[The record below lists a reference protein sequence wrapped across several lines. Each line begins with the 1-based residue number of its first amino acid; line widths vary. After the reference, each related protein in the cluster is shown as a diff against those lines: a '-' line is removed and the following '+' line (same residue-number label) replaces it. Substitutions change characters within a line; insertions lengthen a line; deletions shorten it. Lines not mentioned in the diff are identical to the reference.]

1 MLTTVEKV
9 LLLQDV
15 DIFEHTSTE
24 DLSHIA
30 AIAEEIEYQPDE
42 VIFKEDEISD
52 SMYVVIQGKVRLTR
66 TEKEVMVAG
75 KMEALG
81 TWALFDDEPR
91 VATATTLEASQLLRI
106 DKEEFVDLLADHVG
120 ITQSILK
127 TNIRISEEGK
137 WKAQTISQ
145 PS

>member
-30 AIAEEIEYQPDE
+30 SIADEIEYQTGD
-42 VIFKEDEISD
+42 VIYKEDDIPD
-52 SMYVVIQGKVRLTR
+52 SMYVVVEGKVRLTR
-66 TEKEVMVAG
+66 GEKEVTVAG
-75 KMEALG
+75 NMEAFG

-91 VATATTLEASQLLRI
+91 VATATALEPSRILRL
-106 DKEEFVDLLADHVG
+106 DKEDFIDLLADHVA
-120 ITQSILK
+120 ITQSIMK
-127 TNIRISEEGK
+127 TLAKRLRKLLTRIYK
-137 WKAQTISQ
+137 
-145 PS
+145 

>member
-9 LLLQDV
+9 ILLQDV

-30 AIAEEIEYQPDE
+30 AIAEEIDYKTND
-42 VIFKEDEISD
+42 VIYREDEISD
-52 SMYVVIQGKVRLTR
+52 SMYVVIDGKVRLTR
-66 TEKEVMVAG
+66 GEKEVMVAG
-75 KMEALG
+75 TMEAFG

-91 VATATTLEASQLLRI
+91 VATATALEMSQLLRL
-106 DKEEFVDLLADHVG
+106 DKEDFIDLLADHVA

-127 TNIRISEEGK
+127 TMAKRLRKLIMRIYK
-137 WKAQTISQ
+137 
-145 PS
+145 

>member
-30 AIAEEIEYQPDE
+30 AIAEEIEYQADD
-42 VIFKEDEISD
+42 VIYKEGEISD
-52 SMYVVIQGKVRLTR
+52 SMYVVIEGKVSLTR
-66 TEKEVMVAG
+66 GDKEIMLA
-75 KMEALG
+75 KNMDAFG

-91 VATATTLEASQLLRI
+91 VATATALETSQILSL
-106 DKEEFVDLLADHVG
+106 DKEEFIDLLADHVA
-120 ITQSILK
+120 ISQSIMK
-127 TNIRISEEGK
+127 TLAKKLRKLITRIYK
-137 WKAQTISQ
+137 
-145 PS
+145 

>member
-30 AIAEEIEYQPDE
+30 AIAEEIEYQADD
-42 VIFKEDEISD
+42 VIYKEDDIPD
-52 SMYVVIQGKVRLTR
+52 SMYVVIKGKVRLTR
-66 TEKEVMVAG
+66 GEKEVMLAG
-75 KMEALG
+75 NMDAFG

-91 VATATTLEASQLLRI
+91 VATATASETSQILRL
-106 DKEEFVDLLADHVG
+106 DKEEFIDLLADHVA
-120 ITQSILK
+120 ITQSIMK
-127 TNIRISEEGK
+127 TLAKKLRKLITRIYK
-137 WKAQTISQ
+137 
-145 PS
+145 

>member
-30 AIAEEIEYQPDE
+30 AIAEEIEYQADD
-42 VIFKEDEISD
+42 VIYKEGEIPD
-52 SMYVVIQGKVRLTR
+52 SMYVVIEGKVRLTR
-66 TEKEVMVAG
+66 GDKEIMLA
-75 KMEALG
+75 KNMDAFG

-91 VATATTLEASQLLRI
+91 VATATTLETSQILSL
-106 DKEEFVDLLADHVG
+106 DKEEFIDLLADHVA
-120 ITQSILK
+120 ISQSIMK
-127 TNIRISEEGK
+127 TLAKKLRKLITRIYK
-137 WKAQTISQ
+137 
-145 PS
+145 

>member
-24 DLSHIA
+24 DLSHVA
-30 AIAEEIEYQPDE
+30 AICEEIEYKADDI
-42 VIFKEDEISD
+42 IFKEDEISD
-52 SMYVVIQGKVRLTR
+52 SMYIVIEGKVRLAR
-66 TEKEVMVAG
+66 GETEIMVAG
-75 KMEALG
+75 KMQALG

-91 VATATTLEASQLLRI
+91 VASATALETSQLLRI
-106 DKEEFVDLLADHVG
+106 DKEEFIDLLADHVA

-127 TNIRISEEGK
+127 TMDKRLRRLMTRITK
-137 WKAQTISQ
+137 
-145 PS
+145 

>member
-30 AIAEEIEYQPDE
+30 AIAEEIEYQADD
-42 VIFKEDEISD
+42 VIYKEDDIPD
-52 SMYVVIQGKVRLTR
+52 SMYVVIKGKVRLTR
-66 TEKEVMVAG
+66 GEKEVMLAG
-75 KMEALG
+75 NMDAFG

-91 VATATTLEASQLLRI
+91 VATATALETSQILRL
-106 DKEEFVDLLADHVG
+106 DKEEFIDLLADHVA
-120 ITQSILK
+120 ITQSIMK
-127 TNIRISEEGK
+127 TLAKKLRKLITRIYK
-137 WKAQTISQ
+137 
-145 PS
+145 

>member
-30 AIAEEIEYQPDE
+30 AIAEEIEYQTND
-42 VIFKEDEISD
+42 VIFQEDEIPD
-52 SMYVVIQGKVRLTR
+52 SMYVVIEGKVRLTR
-66 TEKEVMVAG
+66 KDQEIMVAG
-75 KMEALG
+75 KMEAFG

-91 VATATTLEASQLLRI
+91 VATATALEPSQILRL
-106 DKEEFVDLLADHVG
+106 DKEEFIDLLADHVA
-120 ITQSILK
+120 ITQSIMK
-127 TNIRISEEGK
+127 TLTKKLRKLMARIYK
-137 WKAQTISQ
+137 
-145 PS
+145 

>member
-30 AIAEEIEYQPDE
+30 AIAEEIEYQAGD
-42 VIFKEDEISD
+42 VIYKENEIPD
-52 SMYVVIQGKVRLTR
+52 SMYVVIEGKVRLTR
-66 TEKEVMVAG
+66 GNTEVTVAG
-75 KMEALG
+75 NMEAFG

-91 VATATTLEASQLLRI
+91 VATATALETSQILRL
-106 DKEEFVDLLADHVG
+106 DKEDFIDLLADHVA
-120 ITQSILK
+120 ITQSIMK
-127 TNIRISEEGK
+127 TLAKKLRKLITRISR
-137 WKAQTISQ
+137 
-145 PS
+145 

>member
-30 AIAEEIEYQPDE
+30 AIAEEIEYQSKDI
-42 VIFKEDEISD
+42 IFKEDEISD

-66 TEKEVMVAG
+66 EDKEIMVAG
-75 KMEALG
+75 QMQAFG

-91 VATATTLEASQLLRI
+91 VATATALENTQLLRI
-106 DKEEFVDLLADHVG
+106 DKEEFIDLLADHVA

-127 TNIRISEEGK
+127 TMAKRLRKLLTRIYR
-137 WKAQTISQ
+137 
-145 PS
+145 

>member
-75 KMEALG
+75 KMETFG

-91 VATATTLEASQLLRI
+91 VATATTLEVSQGLRL

-127 TNIRISEEGK
+127 TMAKRLRRLITRITK
-137 WKAQTISQ
+137 
-145 PS
+145 

>member
-9 LLLQDV
+9 LLLQGV

-30 AIAEEIEYQPDE
+30 AIAEEIEYQADD
-42 VIFKEDEISD
+42 VIFKEDDISD
-52 SMYVVIQGKVRLTR
+52 SMYVVIEGKVRLTR
-66 TEKEVMVAG
+66 GEKEVMVAG
-75 KMEALG
+75 KMEAFG

-91 VATATTLEASQLLRI
+91 VATARALETSQLLCL
-106 DKEEFVDLLADHVG
+106 DKEDFIDLLADHVA

-127 TNIRISEEGK
+127 TMAKRLRKLIMRIHK
-137 WKAQTISQ
+137 
-145 PS
+145 

>member
-30 AIAEEIEYQPDE
+30 AIAEEIEYQAGD
-42 VIFKEDEISD
+42 VIYKENEIPD
-52 SMYVVIQGKVRLTR
+52 SMYVVIEGKVRLTR
-66 TEKEVMVAG
+66 GDIEVTVAG
-75 KMEALG
+75 NMEAFG

-91 VATATTLEASQLLRI
+91 VATATALETSQILRL
-106 DKEEFVDLLADHVG
+106 DKEDFIDLLADHVA
-120 ITQSILK
+120 ITQSIMK
-127 TNIRISEEGK
+127 TLAKKLRKLITRISR
-137 WKAQTISQ
+137 
-145 PS
+145 

>member
-30 AIAEEIEYQPDE
+30 AIAEEIEFQTGD
-42 VIFKEDEISD
+42 VIYKEDEIPD
-52 SMYVVIQGKVRLTR
+52 SMYVVIEGKVRLTR
-66 TEKEVMVAG
+66 GGKEVMVA
-75 KMEALG
+75 KNMDAFG

-91 VATATTLEASQLLRI
+91 VATATALEPSQILRL
-106 DKEEFVDLLADHVG
+106 DKEEFIDLLADHVG
-120 ITQSILK
+120 ITQSIMK
-127 TNIRISEEGK
+127 TLTKKLRTLITRVYK
-137 WKAQTISQ
+137 
-145 PS
+145 

>member
-30 AIAEEIEYQPDE
+30 TISEVIEYQADE
-42 VIFKEDEISD
+42 VIFKEDEIPD
-52 SMYVVIQGKVRLTR
+52 SMYVVIEGKVRLIR
-66 TEKEVMVAG
+66 GESEIMVAG
-75 KMEALG
+75 KMEAFG

-91 VATATTLEASQLLRI
+91 VATATALETSQLLRI
-106 DKEEFVDLLADHVG
+106 DKEEFIDLLADHVA

-127 TNIRISEEGK
+127 TMAKRLRKLITRIYK
-137 WKAQTISQ
+137 
-145 PS
+145 

>member
-9 LLLQDV
+9 LLLQGV

-30 AIAEEIEYQPDE
+30 AIAEEIDYQADD
-42 VIFKEDEISD
+42 VIFKEDDISD
-52 SMYVVIQGKVRLTR
+52 SMYVVIDGKVRLTR
-66 TEKEVMVAG
+66 GEKEVMVAG
-75 KMEALG
+75 KMEAFG

-91 VATATTLEASQLLRI
+91 VATATALETSQLLRL
-106 DKEEFVDLLADHVG
+106 DKEDFIDLLADHVA

-127 TNIRISEEGK
+127 TMAKRLRKLIMRIYK
-137 WKAQTISQ
+137 
-145 PS
+145 

>member
-30 AIAEEIEYQPDE
+30 AIAEEIEYQAGD
-42 VIFKEDEISD
+42 VIYKEDEIPD
-52 SMYVVIQGKVRLTR
+52 SMYVVIEGKVRLTR
-66 TEKEVMVAG
+66 GDIEVTVAG
-75 KMEALG
+75 NMEAFG

-91 VATATTLEASQLLRI
+91 VATATALETSQILRL
-106 DKEEFVDLLADHVG
+106 DKEDFIDLLADHVA
-120 ITQSILK
+120 ITQSIMK
-127 TNIRISEEGK
+127 TLAKKLRKLITRISR
-137 WKAQTISQ
+137 
-145 PS
+145 

>member
-30 AIAEEIEYQPDE
+30 AIAEEIEYQAGD
-42 VIFKEDEISD
+42 VIYKEDEIPD
-52 SMYVVIQGKVRLTR
+52 SMYVVIEGKVRLTR
-66 TEKEVMVAG
+66 GDIEVTVAG
-75 KMEALG
+75 NMEAFG

-91 VATATTLEASQLLRI
+91 VATATALETSQILRL
-106 DKEEFVDLLADHVG
+106 DKEDFIDLLADHVA
-120 ITQSILK
+120 ITQSIMKSLAK
-127 TNIRISEEGK
+127 KLRKLITRISR
-137 WKAQTISQ
+137 
-145 PS
+145 

>member
-30 AIAEEIEYQPDE
+30 AIADEIEYQTGD
-42 VIFKEDEISD
+42 VIYKEDDIPD
-52 SMYVVIQGKVRLTR
+52 SMYVVVEGKVRLTR
-66 TEKEVMVAG
+66 GDKEVTVAG
-75 KMEALG
+75 NMEAFG

-91 VATATTLEASQLLRI
+91 VATATAQEPSRILRL
-106 DKEEFVDLLADHVG
+106 DKEDFIDLLADHVA
-120 ITQSILK
+120 ITQSIMK
-127 TNIRISEEGK
+127 TLAKKLRKLLTRIYK
-137 WKAQTISQ
+137 
-145 PS
+145 